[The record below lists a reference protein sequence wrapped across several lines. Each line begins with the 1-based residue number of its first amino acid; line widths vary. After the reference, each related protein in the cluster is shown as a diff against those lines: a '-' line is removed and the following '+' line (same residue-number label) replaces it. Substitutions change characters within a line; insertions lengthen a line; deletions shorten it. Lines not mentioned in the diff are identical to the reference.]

1 MGALR
6 RGSRRSD
13 SPTTSFGPTVNE
25 PAVHPAR
32 RRLRRTTAVAA
43 IALGVVA
50 LGSLF
55 ESGVVLADATVVS
68 SDPADGSTIATSP
81 TQISIVFSEE
91 LGTEANTVSLD
102 CNAVLVTLGRP
113 EVGADG
119 LSLTVAVPSALPKG
133 TCVANWLVSDT
144 NGEPNGTGN
153 ITFNVSSDPIVTST
167 TVDAAAAATTPTTLA
182 TTTAVD
188 PNATSTPDDVV
199 SPTEAETGQ
208 GPLWLGRLL
217 SVLGVAIL
225 FGSLLTIAAAWPE
238 GVEYLVAV
246 RFIRMIWIV
255 ALLGTVLYVAAATA
269 AATGGSFG
277 SGLNPSNW
285 LDLFDAGAPG
295 IAAIARLILVLGSGW
310 VAFRPDRVIDPT
322 TQMAAL
328 GIPALAVATMG
339 FSRTGG
345 DLAVIG
351 IATGMLHALAM
362 AIWIG
367 GVVLLARVVL
377 AGPGEEDLVH
387 AVRGFCRIS
396 NLAIIVTVVTGLIQ
410 TVRLDGGDLFG
421 SSHGRVLLLKT
432 VAVAIMLFIA
442 IKARQFVNDRLARAD
457 EMTVPMADRLR
468 RAFGTEA
475 AIGIVAV
482 ALSAWMFALTPPNSD
497 TGTSIDYAIEQHFEV
512 PEGDLD
518 VTVKLTQDTPGLVGM
533 EVEVDAPESG
543 MSQLV
548 VVFTAPPNP
557 DVATITQPVPLT
569 GEGVAVR
576 LAANGLPLTVAGTW
590 QVQVSAVTAAGV
602 VAPDPQTFVIS
613 NDDGSTPTTD
623 LTIPP
628 VVIATT
634 APSTTTG

>member
-1 MGALR
+1 MNL
-6 RGSRRSD
+6 
-13 SPTTSFGPTVNE
+13 PTVR
-25 PAVHPAR
+25 PAR
-32 RRLRRTTAVAA
+32 RRLRRTTTAA
-43 IALGVVA
+43 ALALGVVA
-50 LGSLF
+50 IGSLV
-55 ESGVVLADATVVS
+55 ESGLAYADATVVS

-91 LGTEANTVSLD
+91 LGEANTVALE
-102 CNAVLVTLGRP
+102 CNTVLVTLGRP
-113 EVGADG
+113 EISADD
-119 LSLTVAVPSALPKG
+119 LTLTVPVPSALPKG

-144 NGEPNGTGN
+144 DGEPNGSGN
-153 ITFNVSSDPIVTST
+153 ITFNVSSDP
-167 TVDAAAAATTPTTLA
+167 AATTTTAEEPAATETTLA
-182 TTTAVD
+182 TTTVVD
-188 PNATSTPDDVV
+188 PNASTTPSTDVV
-199 SPTEAETGQ
+199 SPADAETGQ

-217 SVLGVAIL
+217 SILGVAIL
-225 FGSLLTIAAAWPE
+225 FGSLITIAAAWPE

-246 RFIRMIWIV
+246 RFIRMVWIV
-255 ALLGTVLYVAAATA
+255 AVVGTVLFVASATA

-328 GIPALAVATMG
+328 GIPALAVATIG
-339 FSRTGG
+339 FDRTGG
-345 DLAVIG
+345 DLALIG
-351 IATGMLHALAM
+351 MATGVLHALAM

-421 SSHGRVLLLKT
+421 SSHGRVLLIKT

-442 IKARQFVNDRLARAD
+442 IKARQFVNERLARAD

-482 ALSAWMFALTPPNSD
+482 ALSAWLFALTPPNAD
-497 TGTSIDYAIEQHFEV
+497 VGTSITYVIEQHFEV

-518 VTVKLTQDTPGLVGM
+518 VTIKLTQDTPGLVGM
-533 EVEVDAPESG
+533 QVEVDAPDSDLSG
-543 MSQLV
+543 LE
-548 VVFTAPPNP
+548 VVFTAPTNP
-557 DVATITQPVPLT
+557 DVGTITQPVPLA
-569 GEGVAVR
+569 GKGVAVR
-576 LAANGLPLTVAGTW
+576 LAADGLPLTVPGTW
-590 QVQVSAVTAAGV
+590 QVQLNAVTAAGV
-602 VAPDPQTFVIS
+602 VPTDPQTFVIR
-613 NDDGSTPTTD
+613 NQDGSAPTTNI
-623 LTIPP
+623 TIPP

-634 APSTTTG
+634 APTTTTG

>member
-1 MGALR
+1 MNE
-6 RGSRRSD
+6 
-13 SPTTSFGPTVNE
+13 PTVR
-25 PAVHPAR
+25 PAR

-50 LGSLF
+50 VGSLA
-55 ESGVVLADATVVS
+55 ESGIVHADATVVS

-91 LGTEANTVSLD
+91 LGTEANTVTLD
-102 CNAVLVTLGRP
+102 CNTVLVTLGRP
-113 EVGADG
+113 VVGDDG
-119 LSLTVAVPSALPKG
+119 LTLTVPVPSALPKG
-133 TCVANWLVSDT
+133 TCVANWLVSDVD
-144 NGEPNGTGN
+144 GAPNGTGN
-153 ITFNVSSDPIVTST
+153 ITFNVSSDPAVTTT
-167 TVDAAAAATTPTTLA
+167 TVDPAAAAATATTLA

-188 PNATSTPDDVV
+188 PNATATATEVV

-225 FGSLLTIAAAWPE
+225 FGSLVTIAAAWPE

-255 ALLGTVLYVAAATA
+255 ALVGTVLYVAAATA
-269 AATGGSFG
+269 AATGQSFG

-285 LDLFDAGAPG
+285 LDLFDAGASG

-345 DLAVIG
+345 DLAAIG
-351 IATGMLHALAM
+351 VATGILHALAM

-396 NLAIIVTVVTGLIQ
+396 NVAIVVTVVTGLIQ

-497 TGTSIDYAIEQHFEV
+497 TGTSIDYVIEQQFEV

-518 VTVKLTQDTPGLVGM
+518 VTVRLTQDTPGLVGM

-543 MSQLV
+543 LSELV

-557 DVATITQPVPLT
+557 EIGTISQPVPLT
-569 GEGVAVR
+569 GEGTAVR
-576 LAANGLPLTVAGTW
+576 LAAVGLPLTVPGTW
-590 QVQVSAVTAAGV
+590 QVQLSAVTAAGV
-602 VAPDPQTFVIS
+602 VPTDPQTFVIR
-613 NDDGSTPTTD
+613 NDDGSAPTTN

-634 APSTTTG
+634 VAPAAAPTTTG

>member
-1 MGALR
+1 MTR
-6 RGSRRSD
+6 
-13 SPTTSFGPTVNE
+13 PTVR
-25 PAVHPAR
+25 PAH
-32 RRLRRTTAVAA
+32 RRLSRTSAIAA
-43 IALGVVA
+43 LALGVVA
-50 LGSLF
+50 FGSLV
-55 ESGVVLADATVVS
+55 ESAVVHAEATVVS

-91 LGTEANTVSLD
+91 LGTEANTVTLS
-102 CNAVLVTLGRP
+102 CNTEVVTLGRP

-119 LSLTVAVPSALPKG
+119 VTLAVLVPSALPKG

-144 NGEPNGTGN
+144 EGAPNGTGT
-153 ITFNVSSDPIVTST
+153 ITFNVSSDPVVTTT
-167 TVDAAAAATTPTTLA
+167 TVADAAAATETTLA
-182 TTTAVD
+182 TTAVVD
-188 PNATSTPDDVV
+188 PNATSTPTDVV

-225 FGSLLTIAAAWPE
+225 FGSLVTIAAAWPE

-255 ALLGTVLYVAAATA
+255 ALVGTVLYVAAATA
-269 AATGGSFG
+269 AATGESFG
-277 SGLNPSNW
+277 SGLNPANW

-328 GIPALAVATMG
+328 GIPGLAVATMG

-345 DLAVIG
+345 DLALIG
-351 IATGMLHALAM
+351 IATGMLHAIAM

-396 NLAIIVTVVTGLIQ
+396 NVAIIATVVTGLIQ

-442 IKARQFVNDRLARAD
+442 IKARQFVNERLARAN

-497 TGTSIDYAIEQHFEV
+497 AGTSIDYVIEQHFEV

-518 VTVKLTQDTPGLVGM
+518 VTVSLTQDTPGLVGM
-533 EVEVDAPESG
+533 EVEVDAPEANL
-543 MSQLV
+543 SQLV

-557 DVATITQPVPLT
+557 DVGTITQPIPLT
-569 GEGVAVR
+569 GQGVAVR
-576 LAANGLPLTVAGTW
+576 LAENGLPLTVAGTW
-590 QVQVSAVTAAGV
+590 QVQISAVTAAGV
-602 VAPDPQTFVIS
+602 VAPDPQTFVIR
-613 NDDGSTPTTD
+613 NDDGSSPTTD
-623 LTIPP
+623 LTVPP
-628 VVIATT
+628 VVIETT
-634 APSTTTG
+634 VAPAPATTTG

>member
-1 MGALR
+1 MNE
-6 RGSRRSD
+6 
-13 SPTTSFGPTVNE
+13 PTVR
-25 PAVHPAR
+25 PAR

-50 LGSLF
+50 VGSLF
-55 ESGVVLADATVVS
+55 ESGMVHADATVVS

-81 TQISIVFSEE
+81 TQITIVFSEE
-91 LGTEANTVSLD
+91 LGTEANTVTLD
-102 CNAVLVTLGRP
+102 CNTELVTLGRP
-113 EVGADG
+113 EVGDDG
-119 LSLTVAVPSALPKG
+119 LTLTVAVPSVLPKG
-133 TCVANWLVSDT
+133 TCVANWLVSDPE
-144 NGEPNGTGN
+144 GAPNGSGI
-153 ITFNVSSDPIVTST
+153 ITFSVSSDPAVTTT
-167 TVDAAAAATTPTTLA
+167 TVDPAAAAAAATSTTLA

-188 PNATSTPDDVV
+188 PNATTSAATDVV

-217 SVLGVAIL
+217 SVLGVGIL
-225 FGSLLTIAAAWPE
+225 FGSLVTIAAAWPE

-246 RFIRMIWIV
+246 RFVRMIWFV

-285 LDLFDAGAPG
+285 LDLFDAGATG

-328 GIPALAVATMG
+328 GLPALAVATMG

-345 DLAVIG
+345 DLAAIG
-351 IATGMLHALAM
+351 IATGILHALAM

-396 NLAIIVTVVTGLIQ
+396 NVAIVVTVITGLIQ

-442 IKARQFVNDRLARAD
+442 IKARQFVNERLARAD

-497 TGTSIDYAIEQHFEV
+497 TGTSIDYVIEQHFEV

-518 VTVKLTQDTPGLVGM
+518 VTVRLTQDTPGLVGM

-543 MSQLV
+543 LSGLE

-557 DVATITQPVPLT
+557 EIGSISQPVPLT
-569 GEGVAVR
+569 GEGTAVR
-576 LAANGLPLTVAGTW
+576 LAAVGLPLTVPGTW
-590 QVQVSAVTAAGV
+590 QVQLNAVTAAGV
-602 VAPDPQTFVIS
+602 VPTDPQTFVIR
-613 NDDGSTPTTD
+613 NDDGSAPTTN

-634 APSTTTG
+634 VAPTTTAG

>member
-1 MGALR
+1 M
-6 RGSRRSD
+6 
-13 SPTTSFGPTVNE
+13 
-25 PAVHPAR
+25 
-32 RRLRRTTAVAA
+32 
-43 IALGVVA
+43 
-50 LGSLF
+50 
-55 ESGVVLADATVVS
+55 
-68 SDPADGSTIATSP
+68 
-81 TQISIVFSEE
+81 
-91 LGTEANTVSLD
+91 
-102 CNAVLVTLGRP
+102 
-113 EVGADG
+113 
-119 LSLTVAVPSALPKG
+119 
-133 TCVANWLVSDT
+133 
-144 NGEPNGTGN
+144 
-153 ITFNVSSDPIVTST
+153 
-167 TVDAAAAATTPTTLA
+167 
-182 TTTAVD
+182 
-188 PNATSTPDDVV
+188 

-225 FGSLLTIAAAWPE
+225 FGSLVTIAAAWPE

-548 VVFTAPPNP
+548 VVFTAPAEPRRRHDHP
-557 DVATITQPVPLT
+557 AGSAHRGGRGREAR
-569 GEGVAVR
+569 GER
-576 LAANGLPLTVAGTW
+576 PAAHRGRHVAGSG
-590 QVQVSAVTAAGV
+590 QCGHRGRRGRARSADVRDQQRRRFDTDHGPHDPTRRDRHHRRRHHHRLNLSRVRHNATGCAG
-602 VAPDPQTFVIS
+602 S
-613 NDDGSTPTTD
+613 G
-623 LTIPP
+623 
-628 VVIATT
+628 
-634 APSTTTG
+634 APSA

>member
-1 MGALR
+1 MRA
-6 RGSRRSD
+6 SRPID
-13 SPTTSFGPTVNE
+13 SPTTSLGPTVNE
-25 PAVHPAR
+25 RIPSPVRRHR
-32 RRLRRTTAVAA
+32 RRATIAA
-43 IALGVVA
+43 TLTLGVVA
-50 LGSLF
+50 IGSLLGSGLAH
-55 ESGVVLADATVVS
+55 ADAAVVS
-68 SDPADGSTIATSP
+68 SDPADGSTIAASP
-81 TQISIVFSEE
+81 TQITIVFSEE
-91 LGTEANTVSLD
+91 LGEANTVALE
-102 CNAVLVTLGRP
+102 CNTELVTLGRP
-113 EVGADG
+113 EVGADD
-119 LSLTVAVPSALPKG
+119 LTLTIPVPSALPKG

-144 NGEPNGTGN
+144 DGEPNGSGN
-153 ITFNVSSDPIVTST
+153 ITFNVSNDPVAT
-167 TVDAAAAATTPTTLA
+167 TTTTADSAATPTTLA

-188 PNATSTPDDVV
+188 TNAGSTTSTDVV
-199 SPTEAETGQ
+199 SPVDAETGQ

-217 SVLGVAIL
+217 SILGVAIL
-225 FGSLLTIAAAWPE
+225 FGSLVTIAAAWPE

-246 RFIRMIWIV
+246 RFIRMVWIV
-255 ALLGTVLYVAAATA
+255 ALVGTVLFVAAATA

-277 SGLNPSNW
+277 SGLNPTNW

-295 IAAIARLILVLGSGW
+295 IAVIARLILVLASGW

-328 GIPALAVATMG
+328 GIPALAVITIG
-339 FSRTGG
+339 FDRTGG
-345 DLAVIG
+345 DLALIG
-351 IATGMLHALAM
+351 IAAGVLHTLAM

-421 SSHGRVLLLKT
+421 SSHGRVLLIKT

-497 TGTSIDYAIEQHFEV
+497 AGTSIDYVIEQHFEV
-512 PEGDLD
+512 AEGDLD
-518 VTVKLTQDTPGLVGM
+518 VTIKLTQDTPGLVGM
-533 EVEVDAPESG
+533 EVEVDAPDSDLSDF
-543 MSQLV
+543 M

-557 DVATITQPVPLT
+557 DVGTITQPVPLT
-569 GEGVAVR
+569 GKGVAVR
-576 LAANGLPLTVAGTW
+576 LAADGLPLTVPGTW
-590 QVQVSAVTAAGV
+590 QVQINAVTAAGV
-602 VAPDPQTFVIS
+602 VPTDPQTFVIR
-613 NDDGSTPTTD
+613 NADGSTPTTG

-628 VVIATT
+628 VVIVTT
-634 APSTTTG
+634 PSTTTG

>member
-1 MGALR
+1 M
-6 RGSRRSD
+6 
-13 SPTTSFGPTVNE
+13 
-25 PAVHPAR
+25 
-32 RRLRRTTAVAA
+32 
-43 IALGVVA
+43 ALGVVA
-50 LGSLF
+50 MGSLV
-55 ESGVVLADATVVS
+55 ESGVVHADAAVVS
-68 SDPADGSTIATSP
+68 SDPADGSTIAASP
-81 TQISIVFSEE
+81 TQISIVFSEA
-91 LGTEANTVSLD
+91 LGETNTVSLD
-102 CNAVLVTLGRP
+102 CNTQLVTLGRP
-113 EVGADG
+113 EIGGDG
-119 LSLTVAVPSALPKG
+119 LTLTVPVPSPLPKG

-144 NGEPNGTGN
+144 DGQPNGNG
-153 ITFNVSSDPIVTST
+153 ILTFNVSNDPVAST
-167 TVDAAAAATTPTTLA
+167 TTLDPAAATSTATTLA

-188 PNATSTPDDVV
+188 PNATSTPSDVV
-199 SPTEAETGQ
+199 SPTEAQTGQ

-225 FGSLLTIAAAWPE
+225 FGSLVTIAAAWPE

-255 ALLGTVLYVAAATA
+255 ALVGTVLYVAAATA
-269 AATGGSFG
+269 AATGESFG

-295 IAAIARLILVLGSGW
+295 IAALARLILVLGSGW

-345 DLAVIG
+345 DLALIG
-351 IATGMLHALAM
+351 IATGILHALAM

-396 NLAIIVTVVTGLIQ
+396 NLAIVVTVVTGLIQ

-432 VAVAIMLFIA
+432 VAVAIMLFVA

-475 AIGIVAV
+475 ALGIVAV

-497 TGTSIDYAIEQHFEV
+497 TGTSIDYVIEQHFEV

-518 VTVKLTQDTPGLVGM
+518 VTIKLTQDTPGLVGM
-533 EVEVDAPESG
+533 EVDVNAPEANLSG
-543 MSQLV
+543 LV

-557 DVATITQPVPLT
+557 DIGTISQPVPLT
-569 GEGVAVR
+569 GKGVAVVP
-576 LAANGLPLTVAGTW
+576 AAKGLPLTVPGTW
-590 QVQVSAVTAAGV
+590 QVQLQNVVTAAGV
-602 VAPDPQTFVIS
+602 VPTDPQTFVIR
-613 NDDGSTPTTD
+613 NDDGSAPTTD
-623 LTIPP
+623 LTVPP

-634 APSTTTG
+634 VAPATTTG

>member
-1 MGALR
+1 M
-6 RGSRRSD
+6 
-13 SPTTSFGPTVNE
+13 N
-25 PAVHPAR
+25 
-32 RRLRRTTAVAA
+32 RT
-43 IALGVVA
+43 GR
-50 LGSLF
+50 
-55 ESGVVLADATVVS
+55 
-68 SDPADGSTIATSP
+68 ATSRSACRA
-81 TQISIVFSEE
+81 TRS
-91 LGTEANTVSLD
+91 
-102 CNAVLVTLGRP
+102 VT
-113 EVGADG
+113 
-119 LSLTVAVPSALPKG
+119 T
-133 TCVANWLVSDT
+133 
-144 NGEPNGTGN
+144 
-153 ITFNVSSDPIVTST
+153 T
-167 TVDAAAAATTPTTLA
+167 TVDPAAAAAATSTTLA

-188 PNATSTPDDVV
+188 PNATSTPPTDVV

-225 FGSLLTIAAAWPE
+225 FGSLVTIAAAWPE

-285 LDLFDAGAPG
+285 LDLFDAGATG

-351 IATGMLHALAM
+351 IATGILHALAM

-396 NLAIIVTVVTGLIQ
+396 NVAIVVTVITGLIQ

-442 IKARQFVNDRLARAD
+442 IKARQFVNERLARAD

-497 TGTSIDYAIEQHFEV
+497 TGTSIDYVIEQHFEV

-518 VTVKLTQDTPGLVGM
+518 VTVRLTQDTPGLVGM

-543 MSQLV
+543 LSGLE

-557 DVATITQPVPLT
+557 ESARSASRFRSPGRAL
-569 GEGVAVR
+569 AVR
-576 LAANGLPLTVAGTW
+576 LAADRTAADGAGHVAGPA
-590 QVQVSAVTAAGV
+590 QCRHRGRRGADRSADVR
-602 VAPDPQTFVIS
+602 DPQRRRFGAH
-613 NDDGSTPTTD
+613 DEPHDPARRD
-623 LTIPP
+623 RHHRRPRPP
-628 VVIATT
+628 RQPPRA
-634 APSTTTG
+634 G